1 MNKNYKVSLIMPV
14 YNISSVLERSID
26 SVLNQTYRNIELVIV
41 DDGSTDLSPKIID
54 QYAKSHSN
62 VIPIHRKN
70 GGVFSAR
77 IDGVNQASGE
87 FIGFIDGD
95 DYMEPEMIEQLI
107 KNAIEYDADI
117 SHCGYQM
124 VFPDD
129 RVDYY
134 YGTGKLIIQN
144 NAKGLTDLLQG
155 TFIEPGLWNKLY
167 RRKLFDQVKLND
179 LDFSIKINE
188 DLLLNYYLFK
198 NSNCSVYEDN
208 CYYHYIIRPNSAAT
222 SKINEHK
229 LSDPLKVLK
238 IMLEDNVQKDF
249 CYDLIF
255 ARLVRQLITLA
266 TMSYKENPNLIF
278 PYKKLALIELRGKIF
293 STVKCNCCTKKL
305 KVMTICVALFPNVY
319 SLIYFFYKKITGIE
333 KKYAINS

>member
-155 TFIEPGLWNKLY
+155 TFIEPGLWNKIY

-198 NSNCSVYEDN
+198 KSNCSVYEDR

-222 SKINEHK
+222 SKLNEHK

-238 IMLEDNVQKDF
+238 IMLEDNVQENF
-249 CYDLIF
+249 YYDLIL
-255 ARLVRQLITLA
+255 ARLARQLISIA
-266 TMSYKENPNLIF
+266 TMNYKENPNLIL
-278 PYKKLALIELRGKIF
+278 PQRHSALTELRERLVSILKNNRCGI
-293 STVKCNCCTKKL
+293 KL
-305 KVMTICVALFPNVY
+305 KIMALFGAAFPTIY
-319 SLIYFFYKKITGIE
+319 QLIHFLYEKQTGVD
-333 KKYAINS
+333 KKYEIGS